1 MSVINNYLF
10 SKDVDTLEAYVD
22 RLDEVMGNSSL
33 GSRRI
38 SLKSGS
44 VSGTVSVSQVLNR
57 FEELLDDSKA
67 SNQLK
72 AKGLQRILELDAE
85 ASQTFAQQ
93 NGANRVLLNI
103 KQFFCGLFGTSK
115 QKRFRKLIKKV
126 EVKGNEKDLMK
137 VYLAARK
144 VGKNE
149 NMDDILGYAKQVIR
163 GEESGTSLEKLSQW
177 TGEHGTVKQ
186 KRLLKAFAD
195 DLLPRIPSEEHQK
208 STIYEVY
215 QIVLELSLNQYQG
228 G

>member
-10 SKDVDTLEAYVD
+10 SKDVDTLETYVD
-22 RLDEVMGNSSL
+22 RLDKVMGNSSL
-33 GSRRI
+33 GARRI

-57 FEELLDDSKA
+57 FEELLNDPKA
-67 SNQLK
+67 SKELK
-72 AKGLQRILELDAE
+72 ARGLQRILELDAE

-93 NGANRVLLNI
+93 NGANRFLLKV
-103 KQFFCGLFGTSK
+103 KQFVCSFFGMSK

-149 NMDDILGYAKQVIR
+149 NMDDILRYAKHVIR
-163 GEESGTSLEKLSQW
+163 GEESDRSLEKLSQW
-177 TGEHGTVKQ
+177 VGEHGTVKQ

-195 DLLPRIPSEEHQK
+195 DLLPRIPVEEYQRSK
-208 STIYEVY
+208 IFKVY
-215 QIVLELSLNQYQG
+215 QIVLELSLNQHQG